1 MTLTDKNHL
10 ISAYESAWYLLNGKE
25 NNLIKIDITENG
37 YFEITIHTGLNH
49 GIKGLDHEMIKKQL
63 GKGRMLKNLAVMT
76 GKLLERQ
83 K

>member
-10 ISAYESAWYLLNGKE
+10 ISAYESAWYLVNGKE
-25 NNLIKIDITENG
+25 NNLIVINIESNG
-37 YFEITIHTGLNH
+37 FFEIIIHTGLEN
-49 GIKGLDHEMIKKQL
+49 GLKGDGHEMIIVRVRM
-63 GKGRMLKNLAVMT
+63 GKMLKNLAVMT

>member
-10 ISAYESAWYLLNGKE
+10 ISAYESAWYLVNGKE
-25 NNLIKIDITENG
+25 NNLIVINIESNG
-37 YFEITIHTGLNH
+37 FFEITIHTGLQNNH
-49 GIKGLDHEMIKKQL
+49 EKTTTWIRTGT
-63 GKGRMLKNLAVMT
+63 MLKNLAVMT